1 MAIRRSQCGGCST
14 GCGIRAITGEDR
26 ALIVEGDTTHPA
38 NAGLLC
44 VGARRIEAM
53 ADLSGRLLHP
63 AVQGRRQT
71 WERGMA
77 LTAQRLKAVLAR
89 HGPGSVA
96 LHVGDGLLTEDL
108 YVANKLFKGFL
119 GSAHVQ
125 ATGVG
130 PVAGAQRL
138 AFGEDVMPAA
148 LEDIGRADL
157 IVLAGDA
164 LTMRQP
170 VWLERVRMAGER
182 GARLCVLAEQPGGT
196 DGPGDLTV
204 PIRRGSAA
212 RLMTGLLVHL
222 HAAGVLDRDALEQRV
237 VLPVDFW
244 PRVAGD
250 HDLWSVARACG
261 LTPAAVRDFYDLWTG
276 ADRVVTLYPDDH
288 AGLAAAVINLH
299 LATGRI
305 GRAGAAPFAVAA
317 LANGMGVREVGCT
330 CDQHAAHRDFT
341 AEALS
346 DTARF
351 WGGRAMAEAAGLAG
365 DALLE
370 AMRAGRVK
378 ALWSLGDAAEDA
390 AWLAEARAAVG
401 FSIRSTTR
409 EDALGEEWSV
419 VLPSPVWAEKDG
431 TLTSMDRLV
440 SRHRRLFDL
449 PGEARPDW
457 WALTRLAQA
466 MGWGDAFHY
475 ERPADI
481 YREHARLTAYRNE
494 GRYLLNL
501 RRHAPVS
508 NPAYDELTPWRWGE
522 VPFQDGRFPTKD
534 GKARLVIAPGQADAI
549 P

>member
-1 MAIRRSQCGGCST
+1 
-14 GCGIRAITGEDR
+14 
-26 ALIVEGDTTHPA
+26 
-38 NAGLLC
+38 
-44 VGARRIEAM
+44 M
-53 ADLSGRLLHP
+53 ADLRGRLLHP
-63 AVQGRRQT
+63 VAQGRRQT
-71 WERGMA
+71 WDRGIA
-77 LTAQRLKAVLAR
+77 HVAQRLKAVLAR

-108 YVANKLFKGFL
+108 YVANKLFKGFM

-125 ATGVG
+125 ATGLG

-157 IVLAGDA
+157 ILLVGDT
-164 LTMRQP
+164 LMTRQP
-170 VWLERVRMAGER
+170 LWLERVKAARER
-182 GARLCVLAEQPGGT
+182 GARLCVLAGQA
-196 DGPGDLTV
+196 DGAEDLADCMV

-212 RLMTGLLVHL
+212 RLMTGLLVHC
-222 HAAGVLDRDALEQRV
+222 HAAGMLDPDALAQRV
-237 VLPVDFW
+237 VLPADFW
-244 PRVAGD
+244 PRVSGE

-276 ADRVVTLYPDDH
+276 ADRVVTLYPDDD
-288 AGLAAAVINLH
+288 AGLAAAVLNLH

-305 GRAGAAPFAVAA
+305 GRSGAAPFAVAA

-330 CDQHAAHRDFT
+330 CDQLAAHRGF
-341 AEALS
+341 AVEAVA

-351 WGGRAMAEAAGLAG
+351 WGGRSMARSAGLAG
-365 DALLE
+365 EALLE
-370 AMRAGRVK
+370 AMRAGRIK
-378 ALWSLGDAAEDA
+378 ALWSLGDAGDDA
-390 AWLAEARAAVG
+390 AWLADARAAVP
-401 FSIRSTTR
+401 FSIRSTTQ
-409 EDALGEEWSV
+409 EAALGEGWSV

-457 WALTRLAQA
+457 WALTKVAQA

-481 YREHARLTAYRNE
+481 YREHARLTAYRND

-522 VPFQDGRFPTKD
+522 VPFRDGRFPTED
-534 GKARLVIAPGQADAI
+534 GKARLVVAAVQADAI